1 MKRAHSSSSSSSSEE
16 SSPTL
21 LAARLLRVKYSF
33 VDYPG
38 QLRPKYLKAH
48 CQQTITDMIESHDLQ

>member
-16 SSPTL
+16 SSLTL
-21 LAARLLRVKYSF
+21 LAAGLLRARYSF

-38 QLRPKYLKAH
+38 
-48 CQQTITDMIESHDLQ
+48 